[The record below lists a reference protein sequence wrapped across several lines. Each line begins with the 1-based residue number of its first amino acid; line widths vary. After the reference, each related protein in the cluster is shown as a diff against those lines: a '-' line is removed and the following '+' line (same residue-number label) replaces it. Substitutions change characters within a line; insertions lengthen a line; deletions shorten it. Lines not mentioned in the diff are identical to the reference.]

1 MTIAAQRAH
10 IIGLT
15 GGDPTGDGGDPL
27 AERIVFVRNAAPE
40 RFDELELNIAITAM
54 PIDDSGVPD
63 LSITR
68 RFQPELTDEQLLG
81 TPGVLSGSTSDIA
94 DEIRR
99 YRDTYG
105 VT

>member
-1 MTIAAQRAH
+1 MDRRQLVRTAA
-10 IIGLT
+10 G
-15 GGDPTGDGGDPL
+15 
-27 AERIVFVRNAAPE
+27 E
-40 RFDELELNIAITAM
+40 RFDDLELNIAVTAM

-68 RFQPELTDEQLLG
+68 RFLPELSDEELLR
-81 TPGVLSGSTSDIA
+81 TPGVLVGSPSEIA

-105 VT
+105 ITYITVQQPHAEAFAKVIELLR